1 MVSRCFLPR
10 LLKGIAL
17 RARGR
22 TYASM
27 QHSAQPDV
35 IYGFSVM
42 YSSSCGAS
50 AGL

>member
-1 MVSRCFLPR
+1 MVSRCFLPG

-17 RARGR
+17 RAHAR
-22 TYASM
+22 TCASM

-50 AGL
+50 VGL